1 MMYLIR
7 VSVLYACSLR
17 QVCLRHSYRKGVKA
31 LRGVTKEEEISSKEE
46 YENTHF
52 LL

>member
-17 QVCLRHSYRKGVKA
+17 RVCLRHTYRKDVKA
-31 LRGVTKEEEISSKEE
+31 LRGSKEEGISKEE
-46 YENTHF
+46 YENTRF
-52 LL
+52 PL